1 MLKHDTS
8 MIPQITCL
16 RVTFIVSPMGQKL
29 MTARL
34 SGLFQQRLKKGLIR
48 PE

>member
-1 MLKHDTS
+1 
-8 MIPQITCL
+8 
-16 RVTFIVSPMGQKL
+16 MGQKL